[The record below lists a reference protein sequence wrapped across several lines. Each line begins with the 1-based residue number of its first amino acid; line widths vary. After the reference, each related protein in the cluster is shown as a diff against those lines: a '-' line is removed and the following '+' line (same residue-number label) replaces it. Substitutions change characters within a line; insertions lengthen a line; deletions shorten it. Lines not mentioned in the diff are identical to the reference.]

1 MIDEAT
7 KKKYQIL
14 QQLVIKLNHN
24 LGELSIIHKKLI
36 NEMNDTVKL
45 NNTIIEKDTL
55 KKYLNINENN
65 YKKINNIVL
74 PSINQKIN

>member
-7 KKKYQIL
+7 KKKYQML

-24 LGELSIIHKKLI
+24 LQELSNTHKKLV

-45 NNTIIEKDTL
+45 NNKIIEKDTL
-55 KKYLNINENN
+55 KKILSINENN
-65 YKKINNIVL
+65 YKKINNIVI
-74 PSINQKIN
+74 PSINQKLN